1 MSNTRFNAD
10 ICFVTKVARRSPA
23 APFLCN
29 FRANFA
35 AAIRIGKATNA
46 GQALVRQMPYG
57 TINGNLKNRIYFYK
71 LKLKTKISN
80 LVFLNE
86 RMFYIMATR
95 TRKDKT
101 SIQGLLKQLRKSTNC
116 RSF

>member
-1 MSNTRFNAD
+1 MHFKADGGSNPPLFK
-10 ICFVTKVARRSPA
+10 CV
-23 APFLCN
+23 
-29 FRANFA
+29 
-35 AAIRIGKATNA
+35 
-46 GQALVRQMPYG
+46 VRQMPYG

-71 LKLKTKISN
+71 FKLKTKISN

-86 RMFYIMATR
+86 RMFYIMAAR